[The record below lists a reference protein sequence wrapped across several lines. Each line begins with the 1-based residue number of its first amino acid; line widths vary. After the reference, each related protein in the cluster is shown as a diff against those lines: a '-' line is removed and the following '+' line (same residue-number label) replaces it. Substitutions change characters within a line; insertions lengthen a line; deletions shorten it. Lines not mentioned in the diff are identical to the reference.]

1 MNVICKIIILFC
13 LVGFNYCNVFKNGI
27 NKYVYNIFLNFG
39 VGILE
44 NYMEF

>member
-1 MNVICKIIILFC
+1 MNVICKIIIFFY

-27 NKYVYNIFLNFG
+27 NKYVFFLNFG